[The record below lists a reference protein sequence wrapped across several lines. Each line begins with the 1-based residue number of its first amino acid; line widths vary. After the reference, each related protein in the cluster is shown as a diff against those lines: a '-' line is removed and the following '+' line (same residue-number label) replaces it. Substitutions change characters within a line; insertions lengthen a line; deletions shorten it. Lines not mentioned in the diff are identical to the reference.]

1 MAITREIWAVII
13 LGPGGLSASHL
24 PLVECGFIMAA
35 MCCLLCRAWSGK
47 QSYNFVHRLPV
58 ANRYMH
64 LSCLH
69 CTKKLFLETTIE
81 SSVSLG
87 IRPKFNII
95 LDCTPPLPYP
105 VSYFLTEPLF
115 LVLCFDLRRTH
126 LPNTKSGWL
135 TNTTNFNR
143 LDVCFGCNLYW
154 Q

>member
-95 LDCTPPLPYP
+95 LDCTPPSPLPCELL
-105 VSYFLTEPLF
+105 SNWASFF
-115 LVLCFDLRRTH
+115 GFVLWFEA
-126 LPNTKSGWL
+126 NTSAKHQIRM
-135 TNTTNFNR
+135 TYKYNQF
-143 LDVCFGCNLYW
+143 
-154 Q
+154 